1 VSKLEVPIRKKKE
14 RWEHA
19 KGRGKQRKSRN
30 REKFFLNG
38 DLGHLALHDMLIHTK
53 SFFIL
58 HCHQWCIATLARC
71 SVQSSY
77 EYVILFII
85 CGDIWIGV

>member
-1 VSKLEVPIRKKKE
+1 MRFSQPMTRNLHKCIEEVQNCPEPKYMYIT
-14 RWEHA
+14 
-19 KGRGKQRKSRN
+19 GGV
-30 REKFFLNG
+30 LV
-38 DLGHLALHDMLIHTK
+38 
-53 SFFIL
+53 
-58 HCHQWCIATLARC
+58 QWCIATLARC